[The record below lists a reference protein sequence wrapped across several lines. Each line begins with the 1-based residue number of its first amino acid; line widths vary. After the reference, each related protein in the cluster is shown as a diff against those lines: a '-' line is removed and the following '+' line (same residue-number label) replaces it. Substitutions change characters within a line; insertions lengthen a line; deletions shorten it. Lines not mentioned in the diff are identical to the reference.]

1 MKLLSWTKIKD
12 FFNRYLLHSNESNLC
27 LALSMSF
34 GVFMGIIPAWGFQMV
49 LAAFFAHFLKLNKI
63 IAVLFTNVSF
73 YPLIP
78 FLVYFCIYI
87 GSVFMGTEFTLTLAE
102 ATIDKAKECVV
113 QYLIGS
119 LVVASIASIITFVI
133 AYPLLKVFRK
143 EKAQE

>member
-1 MKLLSWTKIKD
+1 MKLFSWTGIKN
-12 FFNRYLLHSNESNLC
+12 FFDKYLLHSNESNLC

-34 GVFMGIIPAWGFQMV
+34 GVFMGIIPAWGFQMI

-63 IAVLFTNVSF
+63 IALLFTNVSF

-87 GSVFMGTEFTLTLAE
+87 GSVIMGTEFTLTLEE
-102 ATIDKAKECVV
+102 ATIEKAKECVV

-119 LVVASIASIITFVI
+119 VVVATIAGLITFVVT
-133 AYPLLKVFRK
+133 YPLLKVFRK
-143 EKAQE
+143 DI